1 MFRKVFVANRSE
13 IAVRVIRA
21 CRELGIPTAVACSE
35 VDLDA
40 AHAEAADEVVCVGPA
55 EAAASYLDVAAVV
68 GAAVSVGADALH
80 PGYGFLSEKGELARA
95 CAEAGVTFIG
105 PPAEVIEAVG
115 DKLTARRT
123 MADAGVPVVPGTFE
137 GVTDRD
143 ELAAQA
149 EEIGFPLLLK
159 AAGGGGGTGMRRV
172 DRAEDLGAALD
183 EAAAE
188 ADSAFGNAT
197 VYVEKLIEPV
207 RHVEV
212 QILADEH
219 DHVVA
224 LGERE
229 CSLQRRHQKVL
240 EESPSTAV
248 DDSLRDALCDAAVK
262 AAQAVGYCGAG
273 TVEFLLAPDGSFH
286 FLEVNARIQVEHPIT
301 EERFGVD
308 LVAEQIRVAAGEP
321 LSCADAR
328 PRGWAMEARVYAEDP
343 TLGFMPSP
351 GRVTALHLPHG
362 PGIRVD
368 GGVHAGSA
376 VPMEYDPILAKI
388 IAWGP
393 DREACRRR
401 LRDALAET
409 VVLGVASNVAFL
421 RDLLDHPDF
430 VSGDTTTQAL
440 EAKILDELPGPDE
453 GAEAVA
459 LLAAALALAGGTAA
473 GSGAAAGPRI
483 EPGPWEL
490 LRDVRLPGGD
500 R

>member
-1 MFRKVFVANRSE
+1 MFNKVFVANRSE

-35 VDLDA
+35 VDLNA
-40 AHAEAADEVVCVGPA
+40 VHADAADEVVCVGPA

-68 GAAVSVGADALH
+68 QAAVSVGADALH
-80 PGYGFLSEKGELARA
+80 PGYGFLSEKGALASA
-95 CAEAGVTFIG
+95 CAAAGITFIG
-105 PPAEVIEAVG
+105 PPADVIDAVG

-137 GVTDRD
+137 GADDRD
-143 ELAAQA
+143 VLAAAA
-149 EEIGFPLLLK
+149 EELGYPVLLK

-172 DRAEDLGAALD
+172 DRPADLDAALD

-212 QILADEH
+212 QILAD
-219 DHVVA
+219 DHGNVA
-224 LGERE
+224 TLGERE

-240 EESPSTAV
+240 EESPSTVV
-248 DDSLRDALCDAAVK
+248 DEPLRQALCDAA
-262 AAQAVGYCGAG
+262 AAAARAVDYRGAG
-273 TVEFLLAPDGSFH
+273 TVEFLLAPDGTFH

-321 LSCADAR
+321 LSCADAE
-328 PRGWAMEARVYAEDP
+328 PRGWAMEARLYAEDP
-343 TLGFMPSP
+343 ALGFMPSP
-351 GRVTALHLPHG
+351 GRITALHLPHG

-368 GGVHAGSA
+368 GGVRVGSD

-393 DREACRRR
+393 DREACRKR

-409 VVLGVASNVAFL
+409 VVLGVASNAAFL

-430 VSGDTTTQAL
+430 VSGATTTQAL

-453 GAEAVA
+453 DATTAA
-459 LLAAALALAGGTAA
+459 LLTAAVALAGGIAD
-473 GSGAAAGPRI
+473 GHRGEGGPRI

-490 LRDVRLPGGD
+490 LRDVRLPGGE